1 MILCKFGYYLNLFE
15 SIICIELYMINIVT
29 VINMLT
35 LLIFKIKIFI
45 TACFYNPLSFI
56 NENQAIYFVRV
67 I

>member
-35 LLIFKIKIFI
+35 LLIFNKNKK
-45 TACFYNPLSFI
+45 FYNCLFL
-56 NENQAIYFVRV
+56 
-67 I
+67 

>member
-35 LLIFKIKIFI
+35 LLIFNKK
-45 TACFYNPLSFI
+45 
-56 NENQAIYFVRV
+56 
-67 I
+67 